1 MNLLSTICH
10 IEMFELKACDKFI
23 IALIL
28 KLWSKI
34 KSKVV
39 FDWLEFIHACSS
51 TINGHIYTHKP

>member
-39 FDWLEFIHACSS
+39 FD
-51 TINGHIYTHKP
+51 